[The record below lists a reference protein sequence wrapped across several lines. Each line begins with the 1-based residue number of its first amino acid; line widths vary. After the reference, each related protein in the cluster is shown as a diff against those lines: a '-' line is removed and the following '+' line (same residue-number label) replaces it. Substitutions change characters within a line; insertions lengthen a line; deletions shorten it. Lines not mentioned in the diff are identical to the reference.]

1 MQLRK
6 FLVIAVP
13 VIASFAIVACTSD
26 NGSDGDTTTT
36 PVATTPVATAPTQGG
51 DTPVGSGD
59 PTPTGTPVVPA
70 PTPDAGGDV
79 PPPVASGDRKLEVAP
94 IEGLDVLIRE
104 SFPVQ
109 YAAVVKS
116 GLPNGCAAFAGIEV
130 EREGNEFTLTVWN
143 TMPSDPNVACTMI
156 YGIAE
161 NTVTLGGGFT
171 SGETYTVRAG
181 DLETTFTAQ

>member
-6 FLVIAVP
+6 FLVIAMP
-13 VIASFAIVACTSD
+13 VIASFALVACNSENDSGGD
-26 NGSDGDTTTT
+26 NGTST

-59 PTPTGTPVVPA
+59 PTGTPVVPA
-70 PTPDAGGDV
+70 PTPDGGGNV
-79 PPPVASGDRKLEVAP
+79 PPPVASGDRKLELAP
-94 IEGLDVLIRE
+94 IEGLDVVIRE

-171 SGETYTVRAG
+171 AGETYTVRAG

>member
-13 VIASFAIVACTSD
+13 VIASFALVACNSD
-26 NGSDGDTTTT
+26 NGSDNGT
-36 PVATTPVATAPTQGG
+36 TTPVATAPTQGG

-59 PTPTGTPVVPA
+59 PTGTPGVPVA
-70 PTPDAGGDV
+70 TPDAGGNV
-79 PPPVASGDRKLEVAP
+79 PPPVASGDRKLELAP
-94 IEGLDVLIRE
+94 IEDLDVLIRE

-116 GLPNGCAAFAGIEV
+116 GLPSGCAAFAGIEV
-130 EREGNEFTLTVWN
+130 AREGNEFTLTVWN

-161 NTVTLGGGFT
+161 NTVTLGGTFT
-171 SGETYTVRAG
+171 AGETYTVRAG

>member
-13 VIASFAIVACTSD
+13 VIASFALVACTSD
-26 NGSDGDTTTT
+26 NGSDNDPTTTT
-36 PVATTPVATAPTQGG
+36 PVATAPAQGG

-59 PTPTGTPVVPA
+59 PTPTGTPGVPVA
-70 PTPDAGGDV
+70 TPDAGGNV
-79 PPPVASGDRKLEVAP
+79 PPPRLASGDLKLELAP

-116 GLPNGCAAFAGIEV
+116 GLPSGCAAFAGIEV
-130 EREGNEFTLTVWN
+130 EREGNEFMLTVWN

-181 DLETTFTAQ
+181 DLETIFTAQ

>member
-6 FLVIAVP
+6 FLVVVVP
-13 VIASFAIVACTSD
+13 VIASFALVACTSD
-26 NGSDGDTTTT
+26 AGSDGGST
-36 PVATTPVATAPTQGG
+36 TTPVATAPTQGG
-51 DTPVGSGD
+51 DTPVASGD
-59 PTPTGTPVVPA
+59 PTGTPGIPVA
-70 PTPDAGGDV
+70 TPDAGGNV
-79 PPPVASGDRKLEVAP
+79 PAPVASGDRKLELAP
-94 IEGLDVLIRE
+94 IEGLDVLVRE
-104 SFPVQ
+104 SFPPQ

-116 GLPNGCAAFAGIEV
+116 GLPSGCAEFAGIEV
-130 EREGNEFTLTVWN
+130 ERDGNEFTLTVWN

-181 DLETTFTAQ
+181 DMEMTFTAQ

>member
-6 FLVIAVP
+6 ILVIAVP
-13 VIASFAIVACTSD
+13 VIASFALVACNSD
-26 NGSDGDTTTT
+26 NGSDNDTT
-36 PVATTPVATAPTQGG
+36 TTPVATAPTQGG

-59 PTPTGTPVVPA
+59 PAPTGTPVLPA